1 MTRIN
6 ADIDPYYLC
15 DQHLI
20 AEYREI
26 VRIPNCVRKD
36 IYKNSTR
43 ELPKHF
49 KLGSGHVLYFY
60 NKIKFLHKRFNKL
73 RNEMRKR
80 KIVCNLGDD
89 MFLYDDLKPF
99 YNDIHSNELLDGN
112 IEVCER
118 IVERI
123 ETTKKQ
129 TTYYGKKISK
139 QDYIKIIT
147 NEYFKRN

>member
-6 ADIDPYYLC
+6 ANIDPYYLC

-36 IYKNSTR
+36 ITKNLAR
-43 ELPKHF
+43 QLPKQF

-60 NKIKFLHKRFNKL
+60 NKIRFLHKRFNKL

-80 KIVCNLGDD
+80 NIQCNLSDN

-99 YNDIHSNELLDGN
+99 YNDIHSNELLDAN
-112 IEVCER
+112 MEVCGRITER
-118 IVERI
+118 VE
-123 ETTKKQ
+123 TMKKQ
-129 TTYYGKKISK
+129 LTYYGEKMSK
-139 QDYIKIIT
+139 QDYIKTIR
-147 NEYFKRN
+147 NEYIK